1 MRKLNLYISEK
12 LHLNKDIK
20 YSSWDNI
27 IDFFVKVINEGEMG
41 GSMEGYW
48 FMSTENAEY
57 EYDMLKDGSTK
68 DYCKM
73 LETSNDFKEFLK
85 DENIDNL
92 SKEEIEFLK
101 DHHKTE
107 EAKQAMR
114 KAYIKKAIE
123 EQVFNNEKAA
133 EKWLDYELS
142 SV

>member
-1 MRKLNLYISEK
+1 MRKLNLYILEK
-12 LHLNKDIK
+12 LHLNKDINNI
-20 YSSWDNI
+20 WDNI
-27 IDFFVKVINEGEMG
+27 IEFFIKVIDEIG
-41 GSMEGYW
+41 GSMRGYW
-48 FMSTENAEY
+48 FMSYENAEY

-73 LETSNDFKEFLK
+73 LETSSDFKGFLK

-92 SKEEIEFLK
+92 SKEEIKFLK

-114 KAYIKKAIE
+114 KAYIKKAIQE
-123 EQVFNNEKAA
+123 KVFDNEKDA
-133 EKWLDYELS
+133 EEWLDSELS